1 MVSYDN
7 KAYGLGKEDGQLN
20 DRNSNKAVGVAP
32 VIVTSP
38 APETYKAGDD
48 SNKSKGGQGSDTA
61 SSGSGGSRRG
71 SASIGGE
78 VCMQFYTKKDWL
90 ANNGEMD

>member
-1 MVSYDN
+1 MSYDN
-7 KAYGLGKEDGQLN
+7 KAYGHGKDDGNLN
-20 DRNSNKAVGVAP
+20 DRNANKPVALAP

-38 APETYKAGDD
+38 APEADKAGDD
-48 SNKSKGGQGSDTA
+48 SNKNKGGQASETA

-78 VCMQFYTKKDWL
+78 VCTR
-90 ANNGEMD
+90 